1 MSKTNTIYTRENPY
15 SKEWETCIKEMPM
28 NSSIIIGD
36 KTGGRFKPTYQ
47 VDRLVTNYVIYSL
60 EKERKMS
67 LEYGTYWYEDDIQ
80 TEQMTISEVIE
91 YIKK

>member
-1 MSKTNTIYTRENPY
+1 MSITNTIYTRYKNPGK
-15 SKEWETCIKEMPM
+15 SLETCIKEMPM

-47 VDRLVTNYVIYSL
+47 VDRMVTNYIIYL
-60 EKERKMS
+60 ED
-67 LEYGTYWYEDDIQ
+67 TQ

-91 YIKK
+91 YLKH